1 MILREA
7 ALLFQTQTGATALIA
22 FAWIFLSSAMPPLE
36 QSAAQVSGPEE
47 APVIEEASPAQEV
60 PPAPA
65 VAPQHPA
72 EEARVLTLP
81 PQPVEPVHTPW
92 TQRGIFMTPSSTGN
106 DDYRHRA
113 MDRLRE
119 GGGNA
124 FIFDV
129 KGSAVHFDAKESPI
143 ADKLGLIKP
152 WYSLKDIVAEMHD
165 NGFYTIARYI
175 AVKDYGLTDA
185 LPETHLDDPYTGMP
199 LSPGW
204 IDPADEDA
212 LAYNRE
218 IICEIAKSGIDEIN
232 LDYIRYD
239 TRDGRL
245 AVFSG
250 EEKIERIE
258 TFITMA
264 REAIDECG
272 PSTKLG
278 VSTFA
283 ILGWSYEKNVG
294 GIGQDIVRFAPM
306 LDVISPMAYNANFS
320 LNAYGDPTGER
331 GRWNYL
337 VYRTIKGYQEELG
350 PDHAWKVRPWL
361 QGWGITTRDL
371 QQQIEGVFDGGA
383 CGFLIW
389 NANNAYEPFYN
400 AMERIEV
407 PDRCRIRKPQI

>member
-1 MILREA
+1 MREA
-7 ALLFQTQTGATALIA
+7 RLLLQTRTGATALIV
-22 FAWIFLSSAMPPLE
+22 FVWIVLSSALPPLE
-36 QSAAQVSGPEE
+36 KSAAQIAGPEE
-47 APVIEEASPAQEV
+47 QSATEAPAAIEEV
-60 PPAPA
+60 APA
-65 VAPQHPA
+65 LAVTPQHPP
-72 EEARVLTLP
+72 EEARVLELP
-81 PQPVEPVHTPW
+81 PQPVKPVHTPW

-113 MDRLRE
+113 MDKLRDV
-119 GGGNA
+119 GGNA

-129 KGSAVHFDAKESPI
+129 KGSAVHFDAKQTPI
-143 ADKLGLIKP
+143 ADELGLIKP
-152 WYSLKDIVAEMHD
+152 WYSLKDIVNEMHD

-185 LPETHLDDPYTGMP
+185 LPETHLDDPHTGIP

-204 IDPADEDA
+204 IDPANEDA

-245 AVFSG
+245 AAFSG

-258 TFITMA
+258 KFITMA
-264 REAIDECG
+264 REAINECG

-320 LNAYGDPTGER
+320 LDAYGDPTGER
-331 GRWNYL
+331 GRWSYL

-350 PDHAWKVRPWL
+350 PDHAWKVRPWI
-361 QGWGITTRDL
+361 QGWGITTQDI
-371 QQQIEGVFDGGA
+371 QQQIQGAFDGGA
-383 CGFLIW
+383 CGFTIW
-389 NANNAYEPFYN
+389 NADNAYELFYK
-400 AMERIEV
+400 ALKKIEV
-407 PDRCRIRKPQI
+407 PDRCRIRKSQV